1 MNQHD
6 EELLDPAMD
15 GAPMQR
21 ADATADLSDD
31 ADGVDIA
38 LDASGDNPADVPAD
52 VPENIEADIDFSEVE
67 IAQDLTKPAT
77 AVTPAGVLA
86 LAPTPIEGRLR
97 HAALSVPDE
106 TDECSG
112 FTLFGRRI
120 KSMLYTTDVAVIK
133 NSNADAIFAV
143 YPFTAQPAI
152 TQALLTV
159 AECPV
164 FVGVGG
170 GTTTGKRSVQL
181 AAVSE
186 MQGAAGVIVNSP
198 ATPEM
203 VEQIAGMVDI
213 PVIATVVRCDAK
225 AHAKVKAGAKI
236 LNVAAGKE
244 TPAVLRELREHYP
257 NLPLI
262 ASGGRSSLSVHE
274 TIAAGANAVI
284 WTPPSAQ
291 QLQADMM
298 KRYRAAEQEPG
309 AEPEAAVFDPIS
321 AASENPLESARADV
335 PIPDELIARVQNAR
349 EKRSNRRHSALSFFF
364 PKGDKDQKK

>member
-1 MNQHD
+1 MDVTDTVKMNESGAGNAPTKCAVPEVD
-6 EELLDPAMD
+6 TKVAEEP
-15 GAPMQR
+15 
-21 ADATADLSDD
+21 DA
-31 ADGVDIA
+31 A
-38 LDASGDNPADVPAD
+38 LEVPAE
-52 VPENIEADIDFSEVE
+52 VPESIDAAVDFSEVE
-67 IAQDLTKPAT
+67 IAEEFSGAPTV
-77 AVTPAGVLA
+77 VTPAGKLQ
-86 LAPTPIEGRLR
+86 LEPTPIEGRLR
-97 HAALSVPDE
+97 HAALSVPAE
-106 TDECSG
+106 TEECSG

-120 KSMLYTTDVAVIK
+120 RSLLYTTDVAVIK

-170 GTTTGKRSVQL
+170 GTTTGKRAVQL

-198 ATPEM
+198 ASPDM
-203 VEQIAGMVDI
+203 VEQIANIVDI
-213 PVIATVVRCDAK
+213 PVVATVVACDEV
-225 AHAKVKAGAKI
+225 AHAKVAAGAKI
-236 LNVAAGKE
+236 LNVAAGKD

-257 NLPLI
+257 NMPLI
-262 ASGGRSSLSVHE
+262 ASGGRSSLSVSE
-274 TIAAGANAVI
+274 TVSAGANAVI

-298 KRYRAAEQEPG
+298 KRYRAAADEKTTPEP
-309 AEPEAAVFDPIS
+309 VFDPVS

-335 PIPDELIARVQNAR
+335 PFPDELIAKAHNAR
-349 EKRSNRRHSALSFFF
+349 DRRAERRSKLRFFF
-364 PKGDKDQKK
+364 PKN

>member
-1 MNQHD
+1 MFSMDDQDILEAVEPAEQNGD
-6 EELLDPAMD
+6 GEEPLP
-15 GAPMQR
+15 
-21 ADATADLSDD
+21 
-31 ADGVDIA
+31 
-38 LDASGDNPADVPAD
+38 VPAE
-52 VPENIEADIDFSEVE
+52 VPECLEPTIDFSEVAISDE
-67 IAQDLTKPAT
+67 VAAPPV
-77 AVTPAGVLA
+77 AVTPAGALA
-86 LAPTPIEGRLR
+86 LEPAPIEGRLR
-97 HAALSVPDE
+97 HAALSVPEE
-106 TDECSG
+106 TEEASG

-120 KSMLYTTDVAVIK
+120 RSMLYTTDVAVIK

-152 TQALLTV
+152 TQAILTV

-170 GTTTGKRSVQL
+170 GTTTGKRAVQL

-186 MQGAAGVIVNSP
+186 MQGAAGVVVNSP
-198 ATPEM
+198 ASVEM
-203 VEQIAGMVDI
+203 VEQIAAIVDI
-213 PVIATVVRCDAK
+213 PVVATVVRCDAV

-244 TPAVLRELREHYP
+244 TPAVLRELRTAYP

-262 ASGGRSSLSVHE
+262 ASGGRSSLSVKE

-298 KRYRAAEQEPG
+298 KRYRAAKEAPGPDPTEP
-309 AEPEAAVFDPIS
+309 VFDAL
-321 AASENPLESARADV
+321 AALEENPLESARADV
-335 PIPDELIARVQNAR
+335 PFPDELLARAHDAR
-349 EKRSNRRHSALSFFF
+349 ARRAERRKGAFNFFF
-364 PKGDKDQKK
+364 PKGGGRGNSK

>member
-1 MNQHD
+1 MAID
-6 EELLDPAMD
+6 DLLDPT
-15 GAPMQR
+15 GVFPRAPEPGPSVPVP
-21 ADATADLSDD
+21 AEVPGD
-31 ADGVDIA
+31 V
-38 LDASGDNPADVPAD
+38 DAS
-52 VPENIEADIDFSEVE
+52 IDFSEVE
-67 IAQDLTKPAT
+67 ISDELAEPSSII
-77 AVTPAGVLA
+77 TPSGVLSLDPA
-86 LAPTPIEGRLR
+86 PIEGRLR
-97 HAALSVPDE
+97 RAALSVPE
-106 TDECSG
+106 EMAESGG

-120 KSMLYTTDVAVIK
+120 RSLLYTTDVAVIK

-170 GTTTGKRSVQL
+170 GTTSGKRSVQL

-198 ATPEM
+198 ATPEL
-203 VEQIAGMVDI
+203 VEQIASMVDI
-213 PVIATVVRCDAK
+213 PVVATVVRCDAS
-225 AHAKVKAGAKI
+225 AHKKVAAGAKI

-244 TPAVLRELREHYP
+244 TPAVLRALRERYP

-262 ASGGRSSLSVHE
+262 ASGGRSSLSVRE

-298 KRYRAAEQEPG
+298 KRYREAEEAPG
-309 AEPEAAVFDPIS
+309 PDPTSAVFDPVT
-321 AASENPLESARADV
+321 AADVNPLESARADV
-335 PIPDELIARVQNAR
+335 PIPDELIARVHNAR
-349 EKRSNRRHSALSFFF
+349 QKRAKRREKLGFFF
-364 PKGDKDQKK
+364 AKKNRGK

>member
-1 MNQHD
+1 MDPQNQNERISKVETATTTAAEAPALEVS
-6 EELLDPAMD
+6 EE
-15 GAPMQR
+15 
-21 ADATADLSDD
+21 
-31 ADGVDIA
+31 
-38 LDASGDNPADVPAD
+38 
-52 VPENIEADIDFSEVE
+52 IEPSIDFDEME
-67 IAQDLTKPAT
+67 IADDLAS
-77 AVTPAGVLA
+77 TPEGRPGKL
-86 LAPTPIEGRLR
+86 LLEPTPIEGRLR
-97 HAALSVPDE
+97 HAALSVPEEVED
-106 TDECSG
+106 CGG

-120 KSMLYTTDVAVIK
+120 RSLLYTTDVAVIK

-198 ATPEM
+198 ASPEM
-203 VEQIAGMVDI
+203 VEQIVNVVDI
-213 PVIATVVRCDAK
+213 PVVATVLSCDAV
-225 AHAKVKAGAKI
+225 AHAKVRAGAKI
-236 LNVAAGKE
+236 LNVAAGKD
-244 TPAVLRELREHYP
+244 TPAVLRELRECYP

-262 ASGGRSSLSVHE
+262 ASGGRSSLTVQE

-291 QLQADMM
+291 QLQGDMM
-298 KRYRAAEQEPG
+298 KRYRAAAAAPG
-309 AEPEAAVFDPIS
+309 PDPTSVDFDPI
-321 AASENPLESARADV
+321 AARDVNPAEYARADM
-335 PIPDELIARVQNAR
+335 PIPDELIAKMHNIR
-349 EKRSNRRHSALSFFF
+349 EKRAEHRAKMGFFF
-364 PKGDKDQKK
+364 PKH